1 MGLDINTIE
10 ILEHELAKNT
20 EILEITASKFNIKI
34 LNIAYNASCHDG
46 TIDVYI
52 EFMTLDGKAIKK
64 AENSI
69 GLDFKINFYKESK
82 LLYSASCYFDNDHID
97 NFSGYDT
104 IYISSDYT
112 NLIEQATSARVFVVT
127 A

>member
-34 LNIAYNASCHDG
+34 LNIAYNADCQNG
-46 TIDVYI
+46 TIDAYI
-52 EFMTLDGKAIKK
+52 EFMTLDGNAIRKAK
-64 AENSI
+64 NSI
-69 GLDFKINFYKESK
+69 GLEFKINFYKESK
-82 LLYSASCYFDNDHID
+82 LLYSALYYFDDDYID

-104 IYISSDYT
+104 IRISSYYT
-112 NLIEQATSARVFVVT
+112 NLIEQATSARIFVV
-127 A
+127 AA